1 MASDKSEGQVTPKQ
15 IVHLAA
21 VISVQKMAAIAEGYM
36 DISDETIKNIKFEN
50 KDDAEAVNREII
62 KYWLNKNSGGNQ
74 ILVSTTLN

>member
-1 MASDKSEGQVTPKQ
+1 MASDKSEGQLTRKQ
-15 IVHLAA
+15 MVPLAA
-21 VISVQKMAAIAEGYM
+21 LISVQKMAAIAEGYM

-50 KDDAEAVNREII
+50 KDDAVNREII

>member
-1 MASDKSEGQVTPKQ
+1 MASDKSEGQVTRKQ
-15 IVHLAA
+15 IVRLAA
-21 VISVQKMAAIAEGYM
+21 VISVQKLAAIAEGYM

-74 ILVSTTLN
+74 IMVSTTLN

>member
-15 IVHLAA
+15 IVRLAA

-36 DISDETIKNIKFEN
+36 DICDETIKNIKFEN

-62 KYWLNKNSGGNQ
+62 KYWLKNKSDENQ
-74 ILVSTTLN
+74 ILVSITFN